1 MQPPRKPRHH
11 RTMRLR
17 RYTRLAGD
25 KGAHKGRL
33 HIFCF
38 AMRVG
43 LAPAALHIVGYH
55 NSDLSEDCP
64 TNRVPLLVGLTT
76 MASSSTTASGPMVGY
91 GK

>member
-43 LAPAALHIVGYH
+43 LAPAALHIIG
-55 NSDLSEDCP
+55 
-64 TNRVPLLVGLTT
+64 
-76 MASSSTTASGPMVGY
+76 
-91 GK
+91 